1 MNVVV
6 PVGASQRAAG
16 GKFDPIMLEVIRSL
30 LIAIMDE
37 AEINL
42 SRTAFSPIVYEV
54 KDYCIGLLDQS
65 GRTIAQS
72 RGSVP
77 TFMAD
82 LGDSVADGL
91 EIYGCDGIHPGDVL
105 IMNYSDVCGQH
116 LNNIVIYVPIHHE
129 DELIGFVASRAHWT
143 DVGGKISGS
152 VCTELDRDIPGGR
165 PAADAEGLQARR
177 ARSRNHAGDPPQRS
191 LSRSVFW

>member
-1 MNVVV
+1 MNVAV
-6 PVGASQRAAG
+6 PPLARQEPGAT
-16 GKFDPIMLEVIRSL
+16 KFDPIMLEVIRSL

-54 KDYCIGLLDQS
+54 KDYCIGLLDKT

-91 EIYGCDGIHPGDVL
+91 DIYGADPVR
-105 IMNYSDVCGQH
+105 
-116 LNNIVIYVPIHHE
+116 
-129 DELIGFVASRAHWT
+129 IGAVSFPME
-143 DVGGKISGS
+143 VGGG
-152 VCTELDRDIPGGR
+152 
-165 PAADAEGLQARR
+165 
-177 ARSRNHAGDPPQRS
+177 
-191 LSRSVFW
+191 